1 MMPMAG
7 EDGSGDGGQGGSR
20 QMCQRGRSGGG
31 KAYAAK
37 ECIHH
42 RNGVKQE
49 RDDLMFFVFFHSRAK
64 DKLTQDT
71 SPKTLL
77 K

>member
-1 MMPMAG
+1 MTPTAE

-42 RNGVKQE
+42 CNSVKQE
-49 RDDLMFFVFFHSRAK
+49 IDDLMFFVFFHSWAK
-64 DKLTQDT
+64 AELTQDT

-77 K
+77 